1 MARIALIFGTTDG
14 QTAKIARHV
23 VDVLRS
29 EQQMVEL
36 LDTRAPLPADPLLGI
51 DAVVIAASIRM
62 GKFQRPLVAFVRN
75 HREALARIPTAFL
88 AVSLSAARDSAP
100 ARREVQKTI
109 ARFVKE
115 TGFLPGSIQPVAGAL
130 PYSRYPFFTKLAIRF
145 ISKISGG
152 DTDTSR
158 DYEYT
163 DWAAL
168 SEFARGFAVR
178 LREAPAFAPPRPL
191 TIHPAGRTT

>member
-1 MARIALIFGTTDG
+1 MAHIAIVFGTTDG
-14 QTAKIARHV
+14 QTARIARHV
-23 VDVLRS
+23 VDVLRN
-29 EQQMVEL
+29 EQHLVDL
-36 LDTRAPLPADPLLGI
+36 LDTRAPLSSSPLEGI

-62 GKFQRPLVAFVRN
+62 GKFQRPLVAFVRE
-75 HREALARIPTAFL
+75 HRDALAKIPTAFL
-88 AVSLSAARDSAP
+88 PVSLSAARETPP

-115 TGFLPGSIQPVAGAL
+115 TGFVPGRIQPVAGAL
-130 PYSRYPFFTKLAIRF
+130 VYTRYGFFTKLAILF

-163 DWAAL
+163 DWSAL
-168 SEFARGFAVR
+168 SDFARNFSVK
-178 LREAPAFAPPRPL
+178 LREAFASPPAPQDGWRANAAL
-191 TIHPAGRTT
+191 

>member
-1 MARIALIFGTTDG
+1 MARIAVVFGTTDG

-29 EQQMVEL
+29 EHHLVDL
-36 LDTRAPLPADPLLGI
+36 LDTRTPFSQGPLENV

-62 GKFQRPLVAFVRN
+62 GKFQRPLVAFVRE
-75 HREALARIPTAFL
+75 HRDELENLPTAFL
-88 AVSLSAARDSAP
+88 AVSLSAAHDTP
-100 ARREVQKTI
+100 AAHREVQKTI
-109 ARFVKE
+109 ARFVAE
-115 TGFLPGSIQPVAGAL
+115 TGFVPGIIQPVAGAL
-130 PYSRYPFFTKLAIRF
+130 VYTRYGFFTKLAILF

-168 SEFARGFAVR
+168 SSFARSFAAKVR
-178 LREAPAFAPPRPL
+178 QAVLPAAPSDGWRAKAAL
-191 TIHPAGRTT
+191 

>member
-1 MARIALIFGTTDG
+1 MARIAVVFGTTDG

-23 VDVLRS
+23 VEVLRS
-29 EQQMVEL
+29 EQHLVEL
-36 LDTRAPLPADPLLGI
+36 FDTRAPLPAEPLLGI
-51 DAVVIAASIRM
+51 DAVVIASSIRM
-62 GKFQRPLVAFVRN
+62 GKFQRPLLAFVRE
-75 HREALARIPTAFL
+75 HRDTLAKISTIFL

-109 ARFVKE
+109 ARVVKE
-115 TGFLPGSIQPVAGAL
+115 TGFVPGRIQPVAGAL
-130 PYSRYPFFTKLAIRF
+130 VYSRYPFFTKLAIRF

-163 DWAAL
+163 DWGAL
-168 SEFARGFAVR
+168 SEFVRSFAVR
-178 LREAPAFAPPRPL
+178 LREALASFPVRPDGWR
-191 TIHPAGRTT
+191 AGSVL

>member
-1 MARIALIFGTTDG
+1 MARIAVVFGTTDG

-29 EQQMVEL
+29 EQHVVEL
-36 LDTRAPLPADPLLGI
+36 LDTRVPLSSAPLEGI

-62 GKFQRPLVAFVRN
+62 GKFQRPLVAFVRE
-75 HREALARIPTAFL
+75 HRDLLAKIPTAFL
-88 AVSLSAARDSAP
+88 AVSLSAARDTPP

-109 ARFVKE
+109 SRFVEE
-115 TGFLPGSIQPVAGAL
+115 TGFAPGSIQPVAGAL
-130 PYSRYPFFTKLAIRF
+130 VYTRYGLFTKLAILF

-152 DTDTSR
+152 DTDASR

-163 DWAAL
+163 DWSAL
-168 SEFARGFAVR
+168 SGFARSFAVK
-178 LREAPAFAPPRPL
+178 LRAAAVSSVGKKDGWRANAA
-191 TIHPAGRTT
+191 I